1 MASSKETKKKKG
13 SVSKKLLLTV
23 IPITAI
29 AIVIIIGI
37 LVVRSGAII
46 KDLSNDALTQES
58 GKEAEQLSNT
68 MVVLENTMDAYVNSV
83 LASGMTDK
91 AQIEKALADTLKES
105 DLVPNGLYIGLE
117 DNTWIDPSGW
127 QPDSDY
133 VVVQKDWYKEGLNH
147 TDSFQTGTPY
157 VDDSTKG
164 LVVSITRKITL
175 ADGRVGVAAA
185 DVNLDTL
192 VQKVSKLKPMKTG
205 GAVLLSNTN
214 VLSYFKKDLNGKEIS
229 SVSDSYL
236 KKLSEMA
243 NSGSYNGKV
252 TEVKSYDGN
261 TYNDVFSKIEGTDW
275 TLVCSVNK
283 ATVLKELNQ
292 FTFLCYALMVI
303 MIVAIAI
310 ILWRVMNT
318 IITKPVRKLTDMI
331 LKISDGDFTVTVD
344 KGSNDE
350 IGMMNDAMGDFVER
364 MHSTLGDISTVTQKL
379 AGEAENS
386 KSASS
391 TLNTQARE
399 QSDSMDQIKD
409 TMEGMASAVSELA
422 DNATNL
428 AQEVSDLMER
438 GQETNK
444 TVDALVTK
452 AQSGQEA
459 LTTVEGG
466 IEAVSSAMTDMND
479 VVTEVGESTE
489 KINSIIEMINSIAE
503 QTNLLSLNASIEA
516 ARAGEAGRGFAVV
529 ASEIGKL
536 ANDSADSTTQIAN
549 ILQDITAQIRDLSKK
564 STENMSKIEAST
576 NAVNTAGDV
585 FKEIFHDLD
594 VTGDTVS
601 DMIDRVGKVD
611 EIATNV
617 AAISEEQSASTEE
630 VTASID
636 MLATSA
642 GRVADESM
650 DVDASANTVSD
661 SATTIED
668 YVNRFKL

>member
-1 MASSKETKKKKG
+1 MSSSKETKKKKG

-29 AIVIIIGI
+29 AIIVIIGI
-37 LVVRSGAII
+37 LVMRSGTII
-46 KDLSNDALTQES
+46 KNISNDALSEES

-68 MVVLENTMDAYVNSV
+68 MVVLENTMDAYVNTV

-91 AQIEKALADTLKES
+91 DQIAKALTDTLKES
-105 DLVPNGLYIGLE
+105 DLVPNGLYIGME

-127 QPDSDY
+127 QPDADY
-133 VVVQKDWYKEGLNH
+133 VVTEKDWYKEGLNH
-147 TDSFQTGTPY
+147 SDGFETGTPY
-157 VDDSTKG
+157 VDSSTKG
-164 LVVSITRKITL
+164 LVVSITRKVTL

-205 GAVLLSNTN
+205 GAVLLSKTN
-214 VLSYFKKDLNGKEIS
+214 VLSYFKKNLNGKEIN

-261 TYNDVFSKIEGTDW
+261 TYNDVFTKIEGTDW
-275 TLVCSVNK
+275 TLICSVDK
-283 ATVLKELNQ
+283 KTVLAELDK
-292 FTFLCYALMVI
+292 FTFLCYALMVV
-303 MIVAIAI
+303 MILVIAV
-310 ILWRVMNT
+310 ILWKVMDT
-318 IITKPVRKLTDMI
+318 IITKPVRKLTNMI
-331 LKISDGDFTVTVD
+331 LKISDGDFTVRVD

-350 IGMMNDAMGDFVER
+350 IGMMNDAMGHFVER
-364 MHSTLGDISTVTQKL
+364 MHSTLGDISSVTQKL

-399 QSDSMDQIKD
+399 QSDSMEQIKD